1 MPEERRQRRTR
12 EVKMGVEF
20 DDWDEIQDEI
30 KREREDEDVESA
42 DTNDDDD

>member
-1 MPEERRQRRTR
+1 
-12 EVKMGVEF
+12 MGVEF